1 MFNSK
6 ITTSGKKNKVLIID
20 DETDNLYVLK
30 ECLEPEGFEVLTAL
44 NGRQGIDTAIKNLP
58 DVIIC
63 DIMMPGIDGFEVM
76 KYLRKNPQTNTIP
89 FIFLTAKSD
98 IKDIREGMGTGA
110 DDYITKPI
118 NNKVIIHSV
127 LTRLEKKK
135 LQEKK
140 LDELRSSITFSL
152 PHELQTPL
160 TAIIGFNEILQE
172 EYESLK
178 PNEIL
183 NISKQISS
191 AAKRLDELI
200 QRILFVTKL
209 EIISNDKDQVSA
221 IRMSTVPSPRK
232 VIETTANKIA
242 AKYDRSNDMI
252 LNIKN
257 EHVRINAY
265 HLGRIIEELVDNA
278 FKFSEKT
285 QFVIVETFISNN
297 RFNISVTDYGL
308 GMNESEI
315 ANIGIFMQF
324 NRMLFERKGTG
335 LGLSIVKNLVDIYGG
350 MMQIHSIPSKQTLVE
365 VMLPL

>member
-257 EHVRINAY
+257 DRRAC
-265 HLGRIIEELVDNA
+265 
-278 FKFSEKT
+278 
-285 QFVIVETFISNN
+285 
-297 RFNISVTDYGL
+297 
-308 GMNESEI
+308 
-315 ANIGIFMQF
+315 
-324 NRMLFERKGTG
+324 
-335 LGLSIVKNLVDIYGG
+335 
-350 MMQIHSIPSKQTLVE
+350 
-365 VMLPL
+365 